1 MKLNQG
7 QIERVLRFAFGMVL
21 LAWGFTSVESG
32 FNMLALMVVGIV
44 LMATGLIAYCP
55 VWHMLGI
62 STRRGSK

>member
-21 LAWGFTSVESG
+21 LALGFTSVESG

>member
-21 LAWGFTSVESG
+21 LVWGFTSVESG